1 MENNF
6 IYRLWIKSSM
16 RDFHVTLGVLAVVA
30 RVVGQ
35 LSKHSELYAVADIIA
50 IFAILHFFIHGYFYR
65 QQKFLTDNQRVYS
78 LPKKKIAKTGG
89 VFLCGFVVAVSVGM
103 AVVKEIYSGTL
114 FAKLKAMLFYI
125 LGIIFEKILGTDGLG
140 TDDLL
145 LQDNTGLLGVMNQFS
160 QKTESPWD
168 NVMNMIQTVLVIVGV
183 IFLLV
188 ICVVMVVNYL
198 RRLLGKAGFELKGDK
213 RLDVNDREEHL
224 REKSTKRESFLD
236 FSPNVKARRIY
247 RRCINRQRRR
257 GQAVPEWMTPS
268 EIETM
273 VSLVGNEQHLELHRI
288 YEKARYSEN
297 GCTEEDARRAKA
309 LKL

>member
-16 RDFHVTLGVLAVVA
+16 RDFHVTLGVLTVVA

-125 LGIIFEKILGTDGLG
+125 LGIIF
-140 TDDLL
+140 
-145 LQDNTGLLGVMNQFS
+145 
-160 QKTESPWD
+160 
-168 NVMNMIQTVLVIVGV
+168 
-183 IFLLV
+183 
-188 ICVVMVVNYL
+188 
-198 RRLLGKAGFELKGDK
+198 
-213 RLDVNDREEHL
+213 
-224 REKSTKRESFLD
+224 
-236 FSPNVKARRIY
+236 
-247 RRCINRQRRR
+247 
-257 GQAVPEWMTPS
+257 
-268 EIETM
+268 
-273 VSLVGNEQHLELHRI
+273 
-288 YEKARYSEN
+288 
-297 GCTEEDARRAKA
+297 
-309 LKL
+309 